1 MTTRIPKLKSCLLAL
16 LGAFIQAFGVYQIH
30 SQSFL
35 TEGGILGAGLLL
47 RHWCHISPAISGIF
61 MNGLCYLLGYRTMG
75 RDFLLHSLIG
85 SAGYS
90 LGYGIFEQFPPIDP
104 LIGQKPLLAAIL
116 GALFVGVGSGL
127 CVRAGGA
134 ITGDDALAMSF
145 SRILKKDIRWI
156 YLFSD
161 LVVLALSLSYIP
173 VQQIAY
179 SLLTVF
185 LSGQLIGLVQKI
197 PLSQTASDKAG
208 IRE

>member
-1 MTTRIPKLKSCLLAL
+1 MSNRRPKLKSGLTAL

-30 SQSFL
+30 AQSSL

-47 RHWCHISPAISGIF
+47 RHWFQTSPAVSGLF

-75 RDFLLHSLIG
+75 KSFLFHSLIG

-90 LGYGIFEQFPPIDP
+90 LGYGIFEQFPPLDP
-104 LIGQKPLLAAIL
+104 LIGQKPLLASVL
-116 GALFVGVGSGL
+116 GALFVGVGYGI

-145 SRILKKDIRWI
+145 SRILKTDIRWI

-161 LVVLALSLSYIP
+161 LVVLLLSLSYIP
-173 VQQIAY
+173 VRQIAY

-185 LSGQLIGLVQKI
+185 LSGQIIGLVQKI
-197 PLSQTASDKAG
+197 PAG
-208 IRE
+208 SPKFSR

>member
-1 MTTRIPKLKSCLLAL
+1 MTKSTRSLKSCSVAL

-47 RHWCHISPAISGIF
+47 RHWFRISPAVSGLF

-75 RDFLLHSLIG
+75 KSFLLHSIIG

-104 LIGQKPLLAAIL
+104 LIGQKPLLCAVL
-116 GALFVGVGSGL
+116 GALFVGIGSGL

-145 SRILKKDIRWI
+145 SRILKTDIRWI
-156 YLFSD
+156 YLCSD
-161 LVVLALSLSYIP
+161 LIVLLLSLSYIP
-173 VQQIAY
+173 VGQIAY

-185 LSGQLIGLVQKI
+185 LSGQIIGLVQKL
-197 PLSQTASDKAG
+197 PPRSA
-208 IRE
+208 E